1 MHNNN
6 SLQNLQRKRDELD
19 RQLKNIERRIEA
31 RMDSHSDDRIFT
43 AEFQKEI
50 EKLPP
55 PPSGSRAPRI
65 NRLTKDHG
73 KLLSKNF
80 VEKSKKQ
87 PKIQE
92 VLRRI
97 PKSATNR
104 DIDAIVRQTLVRL
117 KRHTKKD
124 LMSNA
129 LMTKIIRNLKNTT
142 PQNKP
147 RRRSI
152 PTNLRHI
159 HIPGPVPNFDI
170 NPNIGDILNFDPE
183 LFNQIF
189 GASEKKY
196 EKKNR

>member
-19 RQLKNIERRIEA
+19 RQLKNIERRIK
-31 RMDSHSDDRIFT
+31 SHANSHLDERIFT

-55 PPSGSRAPRI
+55 PPSGSRAPRVD
-65 NRLTKDHG
+65 RLTKDHG
-73 KLLSKNF
+73 RMLSKNF
-80 VEKSKKQ
+80 VEKSKKH

-129 LMTKIIRNLKNTT
+129 LMTKIMRNLKNTT
-142 PQNKP
+142 PQNKKP

-152 PTNLRHI
+152 PNNLRHV
-159 HIPGPVPNFDI
+159 HIPGPVPNYPNFDT

-183 LFNQIF
+183 VFNQF
-189 GASEKKY
+189 FHHL
-196 EKKNR
+196 

>member
-6 SLQNLQRKRDELD
+6 SLQNLYRKRDELD
-19 RQLKNIERRIEA
+19 RQLKNIERRIKA
-31 RMDSHSDDRIFT
+31 HANSILDDRIFT

-55 PPSGSRAPRI
+55 PPSGSRAPRVD
-65 NRLTKDHG
+65 RLTKDHG
-73 KLLSKNF
+73 KMLSKNF
-80 VEKSKKQ
+80 VEKSKKH

-129 LMTKIIRNLKNTT
+129 LMTKIMRNVKNTT

-152 PTNLRHI
+152 PNNLRHV

-170 NPNIGDILNFDPE
+170 NPNIGDILNFDPD
-183 LFNQIF
+183 LFNQI
-189 GASEKKY
+189 Y
-196 EKKNR
+196 HHL

>member
-19 RQLKNIERRIEA
+19 RQLKNIERRIKA
-31 RMDSHSDDRIFT
+31 HTNSLLDDRIFT

-50 EKLPP
+50 KKLPP
-55 PPSGSRAPRI
+55 PPSGSRAHRVD
-65 NRLTKDHG
+65 RLTKDHG
-73 KLLSKNF
+73 KMLSKNF
-80 VEKSKKQ
+80 VEKSKKHPQ
-87 PKIQE
+87 IQE

-129 LMTKIIRNLKNTT
+129 LMTKIMRNLKNTT

-152 PTNLRHI
+152 PNNLRHV
-159 HIPGPVPNFDI
+159 HIPGPVPNFDT
-170 NPNIGDILNFDPE
+170 NPNIGDILNFDPD
-183 LFNQIF
+183 LFDQF
-189 GASEKKY
+189 FHHL
-196 EKKNR
+196 